1 MKMWFNISDLWV
13 YYGKVAAVKN
23 LAIKIDM
30 GEIVT
35 IIGANGAGK
44 TTLLRT
50 ISGLKKPAKGNINYQ
65 GEKIDGK
72 PPEKILRIGI
82 AHVPEGR
89 RVFPFM
95 SVYDNLT
102 LGAYARKDMDEIKK
116 DLQVVFDHF
125 PVLKERLSQLAGS
138 LSGGEQQMLAIGR
151 ALMSKPHLLLLDE
164 PSLGLAPKMV
174 AEVGKIIRDINK
186 NGITIILVEQNANMA
201 LKVAQRGYVMVTGEI
216 ILSNDTA
223 GLMGNDHVKRAYL
236 GI

>member
-1 MKMWFNISDLWV
+1 MWFNISDLWV

-23 LAIKIDM
+23 LSIKIDM

-89 RVFPFM
+89 RVFPFI

-186 NGITIILVEQNANMA
+186 NGVTIILVEQNANMA
-201 LKVAQRGYVMVTGEI
+201 LKVAKRGYVMVTGEI
-216 ILSNDTA
+216 ILTSDTA
-223 GLMGNDHVKRAYL
+223 SLMGNDYVKRAYL